1 MIFENKI
8 IEYFSSNLIK
18 RAIDFNLS
26 QELTN
31 EDNLI
36 ISNIG
41 LPNDILEFQFVN
53 DISLLSKS
61 EIIIGKTSYNSDIIL
76 NLESRKITRD
86 NNLFISKSLKNLVLQ
101 LFIYDT
107 LWKIEIP
114 QKKFGNYRDNYNHKK
129 YAKFLEMELL
139 HIDPD
144 LLKNDNGYF
153 WGSLIEDIE
162 FGIVG

>member
-8 IEYFSSNLIK
+8 IEYFGSNLIK
-18 RAIDFNLS
+18 RLVEFNLS
-26 QELTN
+26 QELTQ

-41 LPNDILEFQFVN
+41 LPNDILELQFDN
-53 DISLLSKS
+53 DILLLSKS
-61 EIIIGKTSYNSDIIL
+61 EIIIGKTSYNSNIIL
-76 NLESRKITRD
+76 NLESRKIMRD
-86 NNLFISKSLKNLVLQ
+86 GSLFLSKSLKNLVLQ
-101 LFIYDT
+101 LYVYDT
-107 LWKIEIP
+107 LWKIDIP
-114 QKKFGNYRDNYNHKK
+114 QKKFGNYRDNHNHKQ

-139 HIDPD
+139 KIDKD
-144 LLKNDNGYF
+144 LLKNDTGYF

>member
-1 MIFENKI
+1 MTFENKI

-18 RAIDFNLS
+18 RVVDFNLS

-61 EIIIGKTSYNSDIIL
+61 EIIIGKTSNNSNIIL

-86 NNLFISKSLKNLVLQ
+86 SNLFLSKSLKNLILQ
-101 LFIYDT
+101 LYIYDI
-107 LWKIEIP
+107 LWKIDIP
-114 QKKFGNYRDNYNHKK
+114 QKNFGNYRDNYNHKK

-139 HIDPD
+139 QIDRD